1 MLTRPQKEAAAP
13 PTEVPVVKLSRAE
26 RKAKHDEA
34 NKQLWD
40 AAYVYAP
47 ALRHPPNISSEAPEK
62 PIFLLAR
69 EDVPLKDE
77 FKGPLKVLS
86 RKPPPKVIARQDP
99 TSGLASLNMDDD
111 DDSEEEERKKAEKS
125 FLERQ
130 ARAKIER
137 EEKQRK
143 YQEARDRIMGGK
155 ASNDASGR
163 PSSAH
168 GSGSRNSS
176 RGKGRSGRVNATPSA
191 EPSPARASRQSKGL
205 YDPGYTPKPGSVYL
219 QKRDG
224 GDSSASGSSK
234 PNEDKPMRAPKG
246 PDSSGKAGFGK
257 ALFPVE
263 KLIDS

>member
-1 MLTRPQKEAAAP
+1 MSTKKAVIPSAWDDDDWEAQADKQAATP
-13 PTEVPVVKLSRAE
+13 PREEPIVKLSRAE

-40 AAYVYAP
+40 A
-47 ALRHPPNISSEAPEK
+47 APEK

-86 RKPPPKVIARQDP
+86 RKPPPKIIARPDP
-99 TSGLASLNMDDD
+99 TSGLANLNIDDD

-155 ASNDASGR
+155 ANNDAGGR

-176 RGKGRSGRVNATPSA
+176 KGKGRGGRVNAATLA
-191 EPSPARASRQSKGL
+191 EQSPARASRQSKGL

-224 GDSSASGSSK
+224 SDNVASGSSTT
-234 PNEDKPMRAPKG
+234 NEDRPIRAPKG
-246 PDSSGKAGFGK
+246 PDSSGKAGFGRP
-257 ALFPVE
+257 LFPSE
-263 KLIDS
+263 KLINS